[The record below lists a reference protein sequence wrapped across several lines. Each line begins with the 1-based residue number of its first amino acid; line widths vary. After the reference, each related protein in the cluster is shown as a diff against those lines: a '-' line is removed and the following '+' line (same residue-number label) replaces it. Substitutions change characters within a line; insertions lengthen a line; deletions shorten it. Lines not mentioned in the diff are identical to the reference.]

1 MIAFKT
7 STYDKTYNQ
16 VRYLKKKYYNV
27 AYIFMCLFIASNLET
42 LPPNYW

>member
-1 MIAFKT
+1 MIASKT

-16 VRYLKKKYYNV
+16 VRYLKKNINV